1 MHQNNIVFRGKKLEE
16 AGKVLIMLHG
26 RGASA
31 EDILSLSSYFK
42 LDNDFAIIAPQ
53 ATNHTWYPYSFLAEP
68 SQNEPFLSSAIDL
81 LNNIVTDIVSKG
93 VAKEKI
99 YFLGFSQGACLTLEF
114 VTRNATRWG
123 GAIAFTGGLIGDKL
137 YAEKYKGDFAGTPI
151 FIGTSDPDFH
161 VPVQRVKDS
170 TILLTNMNANVK
182 EMVYKD
188 MGHTIIQEEIE
199 WAKKWVLNEGQYV

>member
-1 MHQNNIVFRGKKLEE
+1 MHQNNIVNRGEKLEE

-68 SQNEPFLSSAIDL
+68 SQNEPFLSAAIDL
-81 LNNIVTDIVSKG
+81 LNNLVTDIVSKG

-199 WAKKWVLNEGQYV
+199 WAKKWVLNDGQYV

>member
-1 MHQNNIVFRGKKLEE
+1 MHQINIVYRGKKLEE

-42 LDNDFAIIAPQ
+42 MNDDFAIIAPQ

-68 SQNEPFLSSAIDL
+68 SRNEPFLSSAIDL
-81 LNNIVTDIVSKG
+81 LNGIVNDLVSKG
-93 VAKEKI
+93 IAKENI
-99 YFLGFSQGACLTLEF
+99 YILGFSQGACLTLEF
-114 VTRNATRWG
+114 VARNATRWG

-170 TILLTNMNANVK
+170 TSLLTKMNANVK
-182 EMVYKD
+182 EIVYKD
-188 MGHTIIQEEIE
+188 MGHTIIQEEID
-199 WAKKWVLNEGQYV
+199 WANKWVLNSNQNV

>member
-1 MHQNNIVFRGKKLEE
+1 MHQNTIVNRGKKLEE

-42 LDNDFAIIAPQ
+42 LDNDFAIMAPQ

-81 LNNIVTDIVSKG
+81 LNSIVNEIVSKG
-93 VAKEKI
+93 FAKDKI

-137 YAEKYKGDFAGTPI
+137 YAEKYKGDFEGTPI

-170 TILLTNMNANVK
+170 TSLLTNMNANVK
-182 EMVYKD
+182 EIIYKD
-188 MGHTIIQEEIE
+188 MGHTIIQEEMD
-199 WAKKWVLNEGQYV
+199 WAKKWVLNNDQNV